1 MSNTH
6 NSDILR
12 RDPRTERIA
21 RNRLHPLHDT
31 VSNDRQMVEV
41 RGPSGLLR
49 KNPHGLGFIGPNG
62 IKRIDRLK
70 GNAVATHGRRGT
82 ASTQDVLL
90 PLHQVAEPAFTL
102 VVVPDMVGGRLT
114 AHDKDVLGQA
124 HQLARAIE
132 ADSNTSGVGA
142 VMVVAFGVCKEES
155 FDKAGVDRLLL
166 LDSAEY
172 QGYCPEQQ
180 MAALVQVEARFTP
193 QYWLF
198 PDSVHR
204 GTDLGSRL
212 AARLG
217 IRPARQAWQVD
228 PDTTTCRGAGGSID
242 ITRATPRLLMLSEEC
257 ANPIDESRHEVL
269 PVVLKSTPIVSL
281 LLEDKGQVS
290 VDPNAIPLAE
300 AEFILSAGNGIKNW
314 DQFHKTAVALG
325 ATEGASRVVVDDGY
339 MPRFRQVGA
348 SGTWVTAR
356 VYLAVGIS
364 GAIQHMQGI
373 GQCDKVITINTD
385 AGCDMVKRADL
396 SVIGDSEAVLQE
408 LLTLVEAFRQPSRQE
423 QSSDNTG
430 VKNVEKNGA
439 KNAA

>member
-1 MSNTH
+1 MSGTH
-6 NSDILR
+6 YSDILR
-12 RDPRTERIA
+12 RDPRAERIA
-21 RNRLHPLHDT
+21 RNRLHPLHCA
-31 VSNDRQMVEV
+31 VSNAGLVEQI

-49 KNPHGLGFIGPNG
+49 KNPHVLGFIGPNG

-70 GNAVATHGRRGT
+70 GNAAAAHGRRGT
-82 ASTQDVLL
+82 ANTQEALL

-102 VVVPDMVGGRLT
+102 VVVADMVGGRLT

-124 HQLARAIE
+124 HKLARAIE
-132 ADSNTSGVGA
+132 ADADTRGA
-142 VMVVAFGVCKEES
+142 VMLVAFGVCKEES

-180 MAALVQVEARFTP
+180 MAALGQVEARFSP

-198 PDSVHR
+198 PDSVHG

-217 IRPARQAWQVD
+217 IRPVRQAWQVD
-228 PDTTTCRGAGGSID
+228 PETTTCRGAGGSID
-242 ITRATPRLLMLSEEC
+242 ITRATPRLLMLAEEC

-269 PVVLKSTPIVSL
+269 PVVLKSNPIVTL

-314 DQFHKTAVALG
+314 DQFHATAVALG

-408 LLTLVEAFRQPSRQE
+408 LLTLVEEFRYPSGQF
-423 QSSDNTG
+423 QSS
-430 VKNVEKNGA
+430 EKKGA